1 MKEHERNKEDGDE
14 KEIEKNKRR
23 NKEEEYK

>member
-1 MKEHERNKEDGDE
+1 MKEHERNEEDGDE